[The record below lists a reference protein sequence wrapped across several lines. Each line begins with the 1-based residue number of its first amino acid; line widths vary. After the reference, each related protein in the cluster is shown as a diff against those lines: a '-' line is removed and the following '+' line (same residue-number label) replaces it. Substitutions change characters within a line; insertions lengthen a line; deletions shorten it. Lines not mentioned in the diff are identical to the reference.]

1 MSKRRREEEDDAAA
15 SSEDEEAVL
24 AAAAATAADGA
35 AGAGA
40 GARTAA
46 AASSGKGAE
55 DDGGGGGGDD
65 EGDTKGSD
73 GGGTAGS
80 GASGGGGGGKG
91 GSSRYRYAVV
101 CSSNVNR
108 SMEAHVALF
117 NHKLRV
123 GSYGAGRF
131 VRLPVPGGLEG
142 RSFEFGT
149 PYETM
154 VEELMAKADG
164 KAQEF
169 YRRTKLLDILK
180 RNKQIKRAPERWQ
193 DVDADTVAGYDVVV
207 CYENRIYDLV
217 MEGA

>member
-1 MSKRRREEEDDAAA
+1 MSKRRREEEDDGAA

-40 GARTAA
+40 AAGTAA

-80 GASGGGGGGKG
+80 GASGGGGGKG